1 VDTSELLSKFTSDM
15 VCRAV
20 AGRSCR
26 AEGRDREFRELI
38 YQGMALLAGFN
49 LDNFCPGLATAAGG
63 VLVRSAR
70 RKAERV
76 RDGWDRIL
84 DELIDGHASEKAG
97 APAAAGAP

>member
-1 VDTSELLSKFTSDM
+1 MDTSELLSKFTSDM

-20 AGRSCR
+20 AGRSFR
-26 AEGRDREFRELI
+26 AEGRDRVFRELI

-49 LDNFCPGLATAAGG
+49 LDNFYPGLATAAGG

-76 RDGWDRIL
+76 RDGLDRIL
-84 DELIDGHASEKAG
+84 DELIDKHASEKAG